1 MPVRLDEVDWAK
13 VSTAIAPPKGRFIAV
28 VADTLRWTRF
38 TRRSGTNIYTLHV
51 PSEITETV
59 SGKES
64 NGRRVTARV
73 EYPDTERGRRMGESL
88 VKRVARALNID
99 PSDLIPTT
107 VTDDDDPYNGG
118 LIEGFEGHRYQLTI
132 DEVDDSY
139 EGAAGPVERTA
150 IRFYF
155 DPIRDEA

>member
-1 MPVRLDEVDWAK
+1 MPVRLDEVDWTK
-13 VSTAIAPPKGRFIAV
+13 VSTAIKPPLGRYIAT
-28 VADTLRWTRF
+28 VADTMRWTRF

-51 PSEITETV
+51 PAELVETV
-59 SGKES
+59 NGKEAT
-64 NGRRVTARV
+64 GRRVTARI

-88 VKRVARALNID
+88 TKRVANALGID

-107 VTDDDDPYNGG
+107 VTDEDDPYNGG
-118 LIEGFEGHRYQLTI
+118 LIEGHEGSRFQLTI

-139 EGAAGPVERTA
+139 EGAAGLVERTA

>member
-13 VSTAIAPPKGRFIAV
+13 VSTAIAPPKGRFIAE
-28 VADTLRWTRF
+28 VADTMRWTRF

-51 PSEITETV
+51 PSEIVETV
-59 SGKES
+59 NGKEAT
-64 NGRRVTARV
+64 GRRVTARI

-88 VKRVARALNID
+88 TKRVANALGLD
-99 PSDLIPTT
+99 PTDLIPTT
-107 VTDDDDPYNGG
+107 VTDEDDIYNGG
-118 LIEGFEGHRYQLTI
+118 LIEGHEGVRYQLTI

-139 EGAAGPVERTA
+139 EGAAGLVERTA